1 MQQLILGSSSPFR
14 AELLSKLSLP
24 FIAVSPDIDEQT
36 LDNEAPEQLV
46 KRLAEQKAQAIA
58 VSYPNALI
66 IGSDQV
72 AVVDSTILGKPGDHQ
87 NAVKQLQSVSGKTVQ
102 FLTGLALLNSKS
114 GEMQS
119 LVEPFEVS
127 FKLLTF
133 DQIDFYLKQEQPYQC
148 AGSFKSEGFGISLFS
163 KLKGDDPNSL
173 IGLPLIRLI
182 AMLKKQG
189 IDVLQANQCSP

>member
-14 AELLSKLSLP
+14 AELLTKLGLP
-24 FIAVSPDIDEQT
+24 FDAVSPDIDEQA
-36 LDNEAPEQLV
+36 LPREQAVQLV
-46 KRLAEQKAQAIA
+46 QRLSEQKAHAIA
-58 VSYPNALI
+58 SDYPNALI

-72 AVVDSTILGKPGDHQ
+72 AVLDGIILGKPGNHE
-87 NAVKQLQSVSGKTVQ
+87 NAVSQLQAASGKTVQ
-102 FLTGLALLNSKS
+102 FLTGLALLNSQN

-127 FKLLTF
+127 FKQLSF
-133 DQIDFYLKQEQPYQC
+133 EQIDFYLKQEQPYQC

-163 KLKGDDPNSL
+163 KLKGDDPNTL

-182 AMLKKQG
+182 ALLQAQG
-189 IDVLQANQCSP
+189 VDVLQPN